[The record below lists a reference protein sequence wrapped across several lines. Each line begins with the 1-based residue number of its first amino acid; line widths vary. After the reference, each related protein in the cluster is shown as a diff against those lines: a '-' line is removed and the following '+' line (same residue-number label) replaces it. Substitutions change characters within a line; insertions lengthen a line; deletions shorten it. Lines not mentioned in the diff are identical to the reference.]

1 MATVADLLVKIS
13 ADSSGL
19 RKELNAVKRQIKTS
33 FGSDAM
39 KLSSNVESSFKYI
52 AAAMAGVGVAAV
64 TMSAKMEMTK
74 RAFEVLTGSSA
85 KAQQH
90 LNELEKF
97 AATTPFEFAGLVDA
111 SKKLQAYGFSVD
123 AVIPIMTALG
133 DASMAVGLGQ
143 EGMDRITLA
152 LGQINAKGKVTAEE
166 MRQLAETGIPAWDIL
181 ASKLGITT
189 AKAMELS
196 KKGAISAKDGI
207 TALLTGM
214 EERFGGMMAKVNGE
228 IPQSFSNMKDSV
240 GIIMRAMGDDI
251 IKALDLKDR
260 MKNASQWMSDFA
272 TQAKTLG
279 VSQAFENMVPA
290 GVREALVG
298 IGVAITAIA
307 VPALALLGAGIVAAS
322 PLIIGIGAL
331 CGTAAAAIY
340 AAWDTVGPFFKGM
353 WEGIKT
359 DFQLAYDFILKIA
372 EKYGQLVDWLNSK
385 LGAGTKK
392 TQADIDA
399 DKGAAVTAEELNNLK
414 ERNKL
419 TDAYTAKSKSLANV
433 LKTTLKGGGVGDDDS
448 AAKKAASAANKAA
461 EAYKRLQKQA
471 HDTSQRIADEWTQTT
486 GTQIDS
492 LNQWYSEELEELNKS
507 KSANEN
513 YQRDLNRIE
522 QIYSEKRRK
531 ILHDEAREK
540 QETFKSISNGYMDI
554 QQKLSQGN
562 LKGSALDLF
571 NLKQAAEDDYKGVS
585 DYFDQIAADFASG
598 TAQQKDNIIS
608 SLEAMG
614 IEYKVISA
622 DMIDFSL
629 EKQEY
634 NASRTAQYE
643 SDKLDYYRQ
652 CKDIQA
658 DIDEAYNKNSLAM
671 LQAVLTERNAA
682 VLASYNAQKAYMDLY
697 YDTWMEKHKSTT
709 EQIVDILS
717 GTKDSFKTLF
727 SDILTGAETFGDA
740 FVNFFED
747 VWQNIVDSF
756 AEKWSANITDALMG
770 MLSSDGNNG
779 GGLFGAI
786 GGLFGGGSSGSA
798 SGTGTGTGEG
808 AAGIENAFGSLS
820 TVLGSFGGVVQG
832 GTALLTGFNAIQAI
846 ISGVTK
852 PAEATATV
860 AATTAMVP
868 FTAAVVAA
876 TAALEAMS
884 FSQGAGGLLS
894 IFGLASGGSISGP
907 GTSKSD
913 SIPAML
919 SNGEYVINAD
929 AVNKFGTRFFDRLN
943 FGMVPAFAD
952 GGIVTGPSLSDIS
965 INPRNIGNLFNGN
978 GKTGG
983 IKVDQTINNY
993 GDYNYDTDVEAVGE
1007 MIGEAVLSAIK
1018 G

>member
-1 MATVADLLVKIS
+1 MSTVADLLVKIS

-19 RKELNAVKRQIKTS
+19 RKELAAAKRQIKTA
-33 FGSDAM
+33 FGTDAM

-52 AAAMAGVGVAAV
+52 AAAMAGVGIAAV

-74 RAFEVLTGSSA
+74 RAFEVLTGSSS
-85 KAQQH
+85 KAQEH

-111 SKKLQAYGFSVD
+111 SKKLQAYGFSVE
-123 AVIPIMTALG
+123 AVIPVMNALG

-166 MRQLAETGIPAWDIL
+166 MRQLAETGIPAWELL
-181 ASKLGITT
+181 ASKLGMTT
-189 AKAMELS
+189 AKAMEMS

-207 TALLTGM
+207 TALLTGL
-214 EERFGGMMAKVNGE
+214 EERFGGMMDKVNGE

-240 GIIMRAMGDDI
+240 ASIMRSMGDDI

-260 MKNASQWMSDFA
+260 MKSASDWMSEFA

-279 VSQAFENMVPA
+279 VAQAFENMVPP
-290 GVREALVG
+290 GVQEALVG
-298 IGVAITAIA
+298 IGVAIVSIA
-307 VPALALLGAGIVAAS
+307 VPALALLVAGIVAAS
-322 PLIIGIGAL
+322 PLIFGIGAL

-340 AAWDTVGPFFKGM
+340 AAWDTIGPFFKGM

-372 EKYGQLVDWLNSK
+372 EKYGQLVDWLNNK

-392 TQADIDA
+392 SQADIDV
-399 DKGAAVTAEELNNLK
+399 DYGASVTAQELKNLK

-419 TDAYTAKSKSLANV
+419 TDEYAAKSKELGAV
-433 LKTTLKGGGVGDDDS
+433 LSKTLKPSGIGDDS
-448 AAKKAASAANKAA
+448 AAKKAASTAKNAAD
-461 EAYKRLQKQA
+461 AYKQLQKQA
-471 HDTSQRIADEWTQTT
+471 HDTSERIADEWTQTT

-492 LNQWYSEELEELNKS
+492 LNQWYSEELEALNKS
-507 KSANEN
+507 KSANTN
-513 YQRDLNRIE
+513 YQRDLNRLE
-522 QIYSEKRRK
+522 QVYSEKRRK

-540 QETFKSISNGYMDI
+540 QETFKNISNGYMDI
-554 QQKLSQGN
+554 QQKLSQGS
-562 LKGSALDLF
+562 LKGSALDMF
-571 NLKQAAEDDYKGVS
+571 NLKQGLVDDYKSVS
-585 DYFDQIAADFASG
+585 DYFDGIAADFASG
-598 TAQQKDNIIS
+598 TAQQKANIIS

-634 NASRTAQYE
+634 LADRTNQYNA
-643 SDKLDYYRQ
+643 DVVDYYRQ
-652 CKDIQA
+652 SKGIQA
-658 DIDEAYNKNSLAM
+658 DIDEAYNKLSLSMMKDTLNQEKTAM
-671 LQAVLTERNAA
+671 LEYYNGVRAA
-682 VLASYNAQKAYMDLY
+682 MDLF
-697 YDTWMEKHKSTT
+697 YDTWVDAHKSSM
-709 EQIVDILS
+709 EQITDIL
-717 GTKDSFKTLF
+717 GNTRDSFKTLF

-740 FVNFFED
+740 FVSFFKS

-756 AEKWSANITDALMG
+756 AEKWSANITNSLMS
-770 MLSSDGNNG
+770 MLGAGDDSG
-779 GGLFGAI
+779 GGIFSAI
-786 GGLFGGGSSGSA
+786 GNLFGGGSDTGTA
-798 SGTGTGTGEG
+798 QSGT
-808 AAGIENAFGSLS
+808 AGIENAFGSLS

-846 ISGVTK
+846 INGVAK
-852 PAEATATV
+852 PAESAATV

-884 FSQGAGGLLS
+884 FSSGAGGLLS
-894 IFGLASGGSISGP
+894 LFGFASGGAISGP

-929 AVNKFGTRFFDRLN
+929 AVSKFGTGFFDRLN
-943 FGMVPAFAD
+943 YGMVPAFAG
-952 GGIVTGPSLSDIS
+952 GGIVTGPSLSEIS
-965 INPRNIGNLFNGN
+965 FKPKMLNMSSFGHLFRG
-978 GKTGG
+978 GKSTEGA
-983 IKVDQTINNY
+983 KVTVNQNNY
-993 GDYNYDTDVEAVGE
+993 GDYNYKTDVEEVGE
-1007 MIGEAVLSAIK
+1007 MLGESIISALK

>member
-1 MATVADLLVKIS
+1 MSTVADLLVKIS

-19 RKELNAVKRQIKTS
+19 RKELNAMKRQIKTA
-33 FGSDAM
+33 FGTDAM

-52 AAAMAGVGVAAV
+52 AAAIAGVGVAAV

-74 RAFEVLTGSSA
+74 RAFEVLTGSSE
-85 KAQQH
+85 KAQEH

-97 AATTPFEFAGLVDA
+97 AATTPFEFEGLTNA

-152 LGQINAKGKVTAEE
+152 LGQINAKGKITAEE

-196 KKGAISAKDGI
+196 KKGAISAKEGI

-214 EERFGGMMAKVNGE
+214 EERFGGMMDKVNGE

-240 GIIMRAMGDDI
+240 ASIMRSMGDDI

-272 TQAKTLG
+272 TQAKMLG

-298 IGVAITAIA
+298 IGVAIVAIA
-307 VPALALLGAGIVAAS
+307 VPALVLLGASIVAAS
-322 PLIIGIGAL
+322 PLIVGIGAL

-340 AAWDTVGPFFKGM
+340 AAWDTVGPFFTGL

-372 EKYGQLVDWLNSK
+372 EKYGQLVDWLNNK

-392 TQADIDA
+392 SQADIDA
-399 DKGAAVTAEELNNLK
+399 DYGASVTAQELNNLK

-419 TDAYTAKSKSLANV
+419 TDVYTAKSKALAEI
-433 LKTTLKGGGVGDDDS
+433 LKTTLKDNDIGDNS
-448 AAKKAASAANKAA
+448 AATKAAAVAKKAA

-471 HDTSQRIADEWTQTT
+471 HDTSKRIADEWTQTT

-507 KSANEN
+507 KSANTN
-513 YQRDLNRIE
+513 YQRDLNRLE

-531 ILHDEAREK
+531 ILHDEAKEK
-540 QETFKSISNGYMDI
+540 QETFKSISNGYIDI
-554 QQKLSQGN
+554 QQKLSQGS
-562 LKGSALDLF
+562 LKGSALDIF
-571 NLKQAAEDDYKGVS
+571 NLKQAAEEDYKGVS

-598 TAQQKDNIIS
+598 TAQQKGNIIS

-614 IEYKVISA
+614 IEYKIISA
-622 DMIDFSL
+622 DMIDFSV

-634 NASRTAQYE
+634 RVSRSAQLY
-643 SDKLDYYRQ
+643 SDMNDYYRQ
-652 CKDIQA
+652 TKAIQA
-658 DIDEAYNKNSLAM
+658 DIDEAYNKNSLSM

-697 YDTWMEKHKSTT
+697 YDTWLEKHKSTA
-709 EQIVDILS
+709 EQVVDILGAS
-717 GTKDSFKTLF
+717 KDSFKTLF
-727 SDILTGAETFGDA
+727 SDILTGAESFGDA

-756 AEKWSANITDALMG
+756 AEKWSANITNSLME
-770 MLSSDGNNG
+770 MFSSNNSNSG
-779 GGLFGAI
+779 GGLLGAI
-786 GGLFGGGSSGSA
+786 GSLFSGGGSSSS
-798 SGTGTGTGEG
+798 SGNSEGGTS
-808 AAGIENAFGSLS
+808 GIENAFGSLS

-868 FTAAVVAA
+868 FTASVVAA

-884 FSQGAGGLLS
+884 FSQGAGGLLGL
-894 IFGLASGGSISGP
+894 FGFASGGAISGQ

-929 AVNKFGTRFFDRLN
+929 AVRKFGTGFFDRLN
-943 FGMVPAFAD
+943 FGMVPAFAS
-952 GGIVTGPSLSDIS
+952 GGLADIS
-965 INPRNIGNLFNGN
+965 FRPRAFNLSTLGGGSRGN
-978 GKTGG
+978 T
-983 IKVDQTINNY
+983 KVTIEQNNY

-1007 MIGEAVLSAIK
+1007 MLGGAVLSALK